1 MTQYVAAI
9 DQGTTSTRCILFDHD
24 GQLVSVA
31 QYEHRQ
37 HHPRPGWVEHD
48 ALEIWRTAKRVL
60 EEAISGADAEPAD
73 VAALGITNQREST
86 VLWDR
91 VTGRPVARSIVWTDT
106 RTDSLVQRLTADH
119 GDRARE
125 LSGLSFQ
132 TYFSG
137 PKIRWLLDS
146 DPNLSARARA
156 GELMFG
162 TMDTWVLW
170 NLTGGIDG
178 GLHLTDVTNASRTML
193 MDLHTL
199 QWSDE
204 LLSMIDIPRSL
215 LPQIRP
221 CVGDFGHTTAAAPGI
236 RIGAMIGDQ
245 QAALFGHAC
254 FLPGEAKCTLGTGGF
269 VLLNTG
275 ATPVRSGNGMV
286 TTVGYQIH
294 DEPPVYALEGS
305 IATTG
310 SLVQWLRD
318 GLGLINVPSE
328 VETLALSVPDN
339 GGCYIVPAFYGMFA
353 PYWEPAAR
361 GVISGLTTY
370 VTKGHLARAVLEA
383 TAWQVHDV
391 IDAMQISAEV
401 SLSSL
406 QVDGGMTA
414 NNLLMQSLADVVDV
428 PILRTTVAETVSLGA
443 AYAAGLSVSF
453 WKDKEELR
461 RHGHRAGQ
469 WTPRMPAD
477 KRAAERANWRLA
489 VNNTLNWNTSS
500 ESAT

>member
-1 MTQYVAAI
+1 MTRYVAAI

-48 ALEIWRTAKRVL
+48 ASEIWRTTKRVL
-60 EEAISGADAEPAD
+60 EESISTADAESAD
-73 VAALGITNQREST
+73 IAALGITNQREST

-91 VTGRPVARSIVWTDT
+91 ETGRPVARSIVWTDA
-106 RTDSLVQRLTADH
+106 RTETLVRQLASEH
-119 GDRARE
+119 GDRVRE
-125 LSGLSFQ
+125 LSGLSFE

-146 DPNLSARARA
+146 DPALKARAHA

-162 TMDTWVLW
+162 TMDTWVAW
-170 NLTGGIDG
+170 NLTGGADG
-178 GLHLTDVTNASRTML
+178 GAHVTDVTNASRTML
-193 MDLHTL
+193 MDLRTL

-204 LLSMIDIPRSL
+204 LLSIMDIPRSL
-215 LPQIRP
+215 LPEIRP
-221 CVGDFGHTTAAAPGI
+221 CVGDFGQTRTVAPGI
-236 RIGAMIGDQ
+236 PIGAMIGDQ
-245 QAALFGHAC
+245 QAALFGHTC
-254 FLPGEAKCTLGTGGF
+254 FLPGEGKCTLGTGGF

-275 ATPVRSGNGMV
+275 DTPVCSGNGMV
-286 TTVGYQIH
+286 TTVGYQIR

-318 GLGLINVPSE
+318 GLGLISVPSE

-361 GVISGLTTY
+361 GVIAGLTAY

-391 IDAMQISAEV
+391 IDVMQVDAEV

-414 NNLLMQSLADVVDV
+414 NNLLMQTLADVVDV

-443 AYAAGLSVSF
+443 AYAAGLSVGF

-469 WTPRMPAD
+469 WTPRLAAD
-477 KRAAERANWRLA
+477 TRATELANWRLA
-489 VNNTLNWNTSS
+489 VNNTLNWNTASPRV
-500 ESAT
+500 T